1 MKKAVSYLWR
11 AAAVAAALFLIA
23 AALAPFILGRLFP
36 PARIRALIASE
47 AKQKINRDV
56 KIGSVGWSLI
66 HGVTIKDFAVSERPD
81 FSAGTFLSLDSL
93 SVRVRLLALLHRRL
107 AVASL
112 TVQNPEVSVIGHK
125 NGTFNFSDIFSTAP
139 KNAAGKAA
147 SGAAAAS
154 AKPFSYAAG
163 KILISG
169 GRLEYR
175 NEAAGETME
184 ISGLDADIRHFQMIR
199 PFAASLSAAFAVK
212 KGGQTRQGTVSFDG
226 DVGLGGGNP
235 GQMEFKFRKA
245 AASFL
250 GWGATL
256 SGDAQDLESPK
267 FDIQADVARDGAQI
281 ADGRLSGSAVFSE
294 DHEVKQVRA
303 DVDLKSPG
311 FNAADLKLSGLPKDL
326 SVPPLSLAGR
336 IDFAKGILGL
346 SGVSVASPQV
356 GNVNIEGSIAGV
368 ASGKW
373 NPNLNI
379 AAHLSA
385 PRIKASAITL
395 LPRGVPSGLII
406 PAFVLDAKAA
416 LSGADANISVFNLK
430 TDYGTVEISGAARRL
445 WSAPEPDLNVAA
457 ELSIPEL
464 RAAQLP
470 FPDVPRDFVLPAS
483 RWDAALHIASSQI
496 DVKSLRAVVG
506 DNDLEVSGNVS
517 QWRQAG
523 RTVKAMLTCRRFV
536 LGEIAPLVPSL
547 APLHLAGS
555 GFFVLAAR
563 GPLTDPFLAGKMK
576 FQGLSG
582 DFSGLKFAGFGGI
595 ATFDAQRIDIPNLD
609 GSFGSGEL
617 QANLT
622 LEDYATPHPAVD
634 VQAELS
640 KLDLGQLLA
649 AVSSSAAA
657 AQKPSAAAR
666 PSPKGAS
673 TKLFAKA
680 KGQLT
685 IDELTHPNIKAED
698 VRLYW
703 NLSGIGSDL
712 SKLNGW
718 ARIKVSGGR
727 FDGLGDLADESNV
740 VKVLTFPFLVFQKI
754 GNLGGIRLFPNF
766 DHIAFFGLNGDY
778 AFRNGVMTVKDSR
791 FSSEVADLD
800 AQGTIDLPAQKLDLT
815 MNTQLAGL
823 APFPVEVSGSF
834 DKPKVHA
841 RLGQL
846 LVQPAKQ
853 IIQGLFGR

>member
-1 MKKAVSYLWR
+1 MKKAAAYLWR
-11 AAAVAAALFLIA
+11 AAAVAVALFLIA

-66 HGVTIKDFAVSERPD
+66 HGATIKDFAISERPD
-81 FSAGTFLSLDSL
+81 FSAGTFLSLGAL
-93 SVRVRLLALLHRRL
+93 SVRVRLFPLLHRRL
-107 AVASL
+107 VVASL
-112 TVQNPEVSVIGHK
+112 TAQNPEISIVARK
-125 NGTFNFSDIFSTAP
+125 NGTFNFSDMFSTKTARP
-139 KNAAGKAA
+139 G
-147 SGAAAAS
+147 SAAAS
-154 AKPFSYAAG
+154 ESSTASPFSYAAG

-169 GRLEYR
+169 GRLQYR
-175 NEAAGETME
+175 NEATGETME
-184 ISGLDADIRHFQMIR
+184 ISGLDADIRHFQIVR
-199 PFAASLSAAFAVK
+199 PFTASLSAAFSMNK
-212 KGGQTRQGTVSFDG
+212 NGQTRQGTVSFDG
-226 DVGLGGGNP
+226 NVGLGGGNL
-235 GQMEFKFRKA
+235 GQMDFKFRKVA
-245 AASFL
+245 AAFS
-250 GWGATL
+250 GWNATL
-256 SGDAQDLESPK
+256 SGDVQDLESPK
-267 FDIQADVARDGAQI
+267 FDIQADVAHDGAEI
-281 ADGRLSGSAVFSE
+281 ADGHLSGAAVLSE
-294 DHEVKQVRA
+294 EHEVKQVQA

-311 FNAADLKLSGLPKDL
+311 FKAADLDLSRLPKDL
-326 SVPPLSLAGR
+326 DVPPLTLAGR
-336 IDFAKGILGL
+336 ISFAKNVLGL
-346 SGVSVASPQV
+346 SGVSIASPQV
-356 GNVNIEGSIAGV
+356 GNVNIDGSVAGV

-373 NPNLNI
+373 NPNLSV
-379 AAHLSA
+379 AAHLSV
-385 PRIKASAITL
+385 PQVKASQVPF
-395 LPRGVPSGLII
+395 LPRGLPSGLVI
-406 PAFVLDAKAA
+406 PAFILDAKAA
-416 LSGADANISVFNLK
+416 LAGADAKISAFDLK
-430 TDYGTVEISGAARRL
+430 TDYGTVDISGAARRL
-445 WSAPEPDLNVAA
+445 WSAPEPDLNVTAK
-457 ELSIPEL
+457 LNVPEL

-470 FPDVPRDFVLPAS
+470 FLDVPRDFVLPAS
-483 RWDAALHIASSQI
+483 RWDAALRLGSSQI
-496 DVKSLRAVVG
+496 DVKSMHALLG
-506 DNDLEVSGNVS
+506 DNDLEVSGSVS
-517 QWRQAG
+517 KWRSAG
-523 RTVKAMLTCRRFV
+523 RSIKAMLTCRRFV

-547 APLHLAGS
+547 APLHLAGN

-563 GPLTDPFLAGKMK
+563 GPLADPFLAGKMK
-576 FQGLSG
+576 FQGLGG

-622 LEDYATPHPAVD
+622 LEDYATPHPAID

-649 AVSSSAAA
+649 AFSSASAS
-657 AQKPSAAAR
+657 AQKTAAAAR
-666 PSPKGAS
+666 PSSKEAS
-673 TKLFAKA
+673 TKRFAKA

-703 NLSGIGSDL
+703 NLSGIGADL

-727 FDGLGDLADESNV
+727 FDGLGDLADESKV
-740 VKVLTFPFLVFQKI
+740 VKVLTFPFLIFQKI

-766 DHIAFFGLNGDY
+766 DHIAFSGLNGDY

-800 AQGTIDLPAQKLDLT
+800 AQGTIDLPAQKIDLT
-815 MNTQLAGL
+815 MNTQLARL
-823 APFPVEVSGSF
+823 APFPVEVSGTF

-853 IIQGLFGR
+853 LIQGLFGR